1 MRERTN
7 DGVRVTRS
15 GYRSGDF
22 ARQFARRADLLLGR
36 YAPLSL
42 PNDQPNK
49 KCEATGERSGLKRVE
64 RTVRSIERRS
74 ICTIVFRRR
83 IMQIVSVCRSG

>member
-1 MRERTN
+1 
-7 DGVRVTRS
+7 
-15 GYRSGDF
+15 
-22 ARQFARRADLLLGR
+22 
-36 YAPLSL
+36 
-42 PNDQPNK
+42 
-49 KCEATGERSGLKRVE
+49 LKRVE